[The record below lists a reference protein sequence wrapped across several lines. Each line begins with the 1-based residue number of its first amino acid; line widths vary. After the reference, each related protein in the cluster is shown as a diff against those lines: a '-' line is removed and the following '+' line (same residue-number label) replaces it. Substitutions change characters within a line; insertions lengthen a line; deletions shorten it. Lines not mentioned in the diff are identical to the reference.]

1 MTVETKALKCIKC
14 GKGCKL
20 TVTLEDGKVTE
31 VTGNK
36 CSRGPKYAR
45 EKFNVSTEKDPSK
58 KETAKKEKK
67 DKKKKKVKKKIKALI
82 KKIKKYLS

>member
-1 MTVETKALKCIKC
+1 MSVEKLKCIKC

-20 TVTLEDGKVTE
+20 TVNLEDGKVIN

-45 EKFNVSTEKDPSK
+45 EKLNDPKEDKTSK
-58 KETAKKEKK
+58 KEKSSKKEKK
-67 DKKKKKVKKKIKALI
+67 VLKEKKSIMG
-82 KKIKKYLS
+82 KIKKLLRRYCNIS

>member
-20 TVTLEDGKVTE
+20 TVTLEDGKVTN
-31 VTGNK
+31 VDGNK

-45 EKFNVSTEKDPSK
+45 KKLSDP
-58 KETAKKEKK
+58 KK
-67 DKKKKKVKKKIKALI
+67 DKASKKKKNSLMEKLKECFGK
-82 KKIKKYLS
+82 